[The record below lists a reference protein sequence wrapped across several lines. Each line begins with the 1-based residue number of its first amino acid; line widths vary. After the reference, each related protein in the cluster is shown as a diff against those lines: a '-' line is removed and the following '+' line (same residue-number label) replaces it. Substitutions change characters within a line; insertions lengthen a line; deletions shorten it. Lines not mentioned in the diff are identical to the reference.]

1 MYLGSKRL
9 FYWYVMDIQSLKD
22 LLINLRD
29 QEISEIVLAMQEWL
43 IQRGKTVRN
52 ADLKTLVT
60 AAGRLKE
67 GGEEMIKRNLY
78 SFRNLIVNL

>member
-9 FYWYVMDIQSLKD
+9 FYWYVMDLQSLKD

-43 IQRGKTVRN
+43 IQRGKNVRN

>member
-9 FYWYVMDIQSLKD
+9 FYWYVMDLQSLKD